1 MRFYGA
7 ACALIMLCG
16 FASAQQKTPAAP
28 QSATVPFMLDHNRI
42 IIDVDVRLSDDSV
55 QRVHAWVDN
64 GIPDLYISRRMAISR
79 SCDGQICSSAPPVEM
94 TIGAMTI
101 PLGGRT
107 PAGILGAGIKEA
119 KILLLPDG
127 AESRIAPGMTAEINI
142 PSTVLRRYDVL
153 IDFPGHKF
161 SIGAPGTI
169 QFRGSSAKV
178 KIDADNGLMQ
188 VPSQIENK
196 KYSLALGLGSS
207 VSFLSDELFEKLQ
220 TAHPDWPHMTGA
232 VGSANLWGMDG
243 ETKWKL
249 MRVDRVQFGPLFL
262 TNVAAVELP
271 TTYVDFLDK
280 PAGPTAAGLCG
291 ADVFLNYRVG
301 LDYAHSAVYFDIGR
315 MFTFPE
321 FDVVG
326 VVLRP
331 EADGRFTILGV
342 ADPAAK
348 ADGKTSVLQ
357 EADGAQ
363 SGDQLIAVDDIP
375 VRGQTLGQVWA
386 MLGGTP
392 GQERRLTVERAGKQF
407 TLTAQVQHFLGE
419 LTGESESKQK
429 KKK

>member
-7 ACALIMLCG
+7 ACALILLGCLG
-16 FASAQQKTPAAP
+16 RAQQKTTAAP
-28 QSATVPFMLDHNRI
+28 PPATVPFTLDHNRI
-42 IIDVDVRLSDDSV
+42 IVDVDVRLSDDST

-64 GIPDLYISRRMAISR
+64 GVPDLYISRRLATSIN
-79 SCDGQICSSAPPVEM
+79 CDGQICSGGPPVEM
-94 TIGAMTI
+94 TIGTMTI
-101 PLGGRT
+101 PLGGGIAA
-107 PAGILGAGIKEA
+107 AGIGIKEA
-119 KILLLPDG
+119 KILLLPKG

-161 SIGAPGTI
+161 SIGVPGAI
-169 QFRGSSAKV
+169 PFRGSSTKV
-178 KIDADNGLMQ
+178 KLDADNGLMQ
-188 VPSQIENK
+188 IPSQIENK
-196 KYSLALGLGSS
+196 KYSLALCLGSS

-220 TAHPDWPHMTGA
+220 TAHPDWPQMTGA

-271 TTYVDFLDK
+271 TTHLDFMEK
-280 PAGPTAAGLCG
+280 TSSPTAGLLG

-301 LDYAHSAVYFDIGR
+301 LDYAHSTVYFDIGR

-326 VVLRP
+326 LILRP
-331 EADGRFTILGV
+331 EVDGRFTVLGV
-342 ADPAAK
+342 ADLLAKSDAK
-348 ADGKTSVLQ
+348 ASVPQ
-357 EADGAQ
+357 QAEGPQ
-363 SGDQLIAVDDIP
+363 KGDQLAAVDDIP
-375 VRGQTLGQVWA
+375 VRGESMGQVWA

-392 GQERRLTVERAGKQF
+392 GQERRLTLERAGKSF
-407 TLTAQVQHFLGE
+407 VVTAQVQHFLGE
-419 LTGESESKQK
+419 LTGESENK
-429 KKK
+429 KKKK